1 MFHMNIAAALLVL
14 LAWLSEHA
22 EALMNASALLGGPRA
37 FSRTARLL
45 DDLRREPALNTRVRR
60 ELQALRDLLALEHV
74 DDPERDESAWF
85 ALIDPADPV
94 VYDLCMLRDGLEAL
108 LGDLPEPN
116 ASPKPFRPRAA

>member
-1 MFHMNIAAALLVL
+1 MFHMNIPAALLVL

-22 EALMNASALLGGPRA
+22 EALMNASALLGGPRG

-60 ELQALRDLLALEHV
+60 ELNALRDLLALEHV
-74 DDPERDESAWF
+74 DDPERAESAWF

-94 VYDLCMLRDGLEAL
+94 VYDLCVLRDELEAL

-116 ASPKPFRPRAA
+116 ASQKQFRSRAA